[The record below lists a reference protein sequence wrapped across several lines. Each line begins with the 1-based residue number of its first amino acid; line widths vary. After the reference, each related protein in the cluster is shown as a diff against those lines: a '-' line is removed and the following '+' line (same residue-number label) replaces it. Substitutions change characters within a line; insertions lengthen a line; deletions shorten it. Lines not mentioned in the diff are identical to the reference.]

1 MKLQKINK
9 IIIIFF
15 ALNLVFGLDWSGYF
29 STDHRFL
36 IKEYAPLSFE
46 EYRLTLNP
54 QQSIYDNIKFS
65 SEIWLRSSGL
75 PEIENLDDLFTK
87 DRITPFEIDIREA
100 YIDILKF
107 PVENIDMRIGRQR
120 IAWGTADKINPTDN
134 LNPLD
139 LEDIWD
145 FGRHLGSNGIKIEG
159 YIKDFNLS
167 YIFIPRFTP
176 ALLPQNALYTNYSNI
191 TLPPGIN
198 PAQITNSISMPDYN
212 IKNSIQGL
220 RVKKNL
226 FNFDFSMSYV
236 YGRDGIPILKNTTI
250 IPVDML
256 GNVNIYNE
264 LAFPKMQIFGMDFA
278 GAIGDIGIWAEG
290 ALFLP
295 ESIHYEI
302 DLSQLGMGVLD
313 SLILDKKPYA
323 KFVLGSDYTFK
334 NGIYINL
341 QYVHGFFQ
349 ERGKE
354 IEDYILLG
362 LEWKLFEDKL
372 KLMPLA
378 GGFEI
383 KDFSDFKNNYAFVYA
398 PEISYKPV
406 ENCELILGAR
416 VIDGKE
422 ITNFG
427 RLKQNDEFVLK
438 ARYSF

>member
-29 STDHRFL
+29 STDHRIL
-36 IKEYAPLSFE
+36 IKEDYPLSFE
-46 EYRLTLNP
+46 EYRLNLNP
-54 QQSIYDNIKFS
+54 QQNLNDNIKFYG
-65 SEIWLRSSGL
+65 EVWLRSFGL
-75 PEIENLDDLFTK
+75 PKIESLDDLFSK
-87 DRITPFEIDIREA
+87 NKITPFEIDIREA

-107 PVENIDMRIGRQR
+107 PLENIDLRIGRQR

-145 FGRHLGSNGIKIEG
+145 FGRHLGSNGIKIDG
-159 YIKDFNLS
+159 YIKDFSLS
-167 YIFIPRFTP
+167 YVFIPRFTP
-176 ALLPQNALYTNYSNI
+176 ALLPENSLYTDYSNI
-191 TLPPGIN
+191 NLPPGIKPVN
-198 PAQITNSISMPDYN
+198 ITNSIFMPDYD
-212 IKNSIQGL
+212 IKNSIHGL
-220 RVKKNL
+220 RLKKNIY
-226 FNFDFSMSYV
+226 NFDFSMSYV
-236 YGRDGIPILKNTTI
+236 YGRDGLPILKKTTLVPI
-250 IPVDML
+250 NMFGD
-256 GNVNIYNE
+256 VNIYNE
-264 LAFPKMQIFGMDFA
+264 LVFPKMQIVGLDLA

-295 ESIHYEI
+295 ESINYVI
-302 DLSQLGMGVLD
+302 DLSQLGMGVMD
-313 SLILDKKPYA
+313 SLILDNKPYT

-334 NGIYINL
+334 NGIYVNL

-362 LEWKLFEDKL
+362 LEWKLLEEKL

-378 GGFEI
+378 GGFEV

-398 PEISYKPV
+398 PEISYKPA
-406 ENCELILGAR
+406 ENCELSLG
-416 VIDGKE
+416 IHLIEGKAT
-422 ITNFG
+422 TNFG
-427 RLKQNDEFVLK
+427 TLKEDDDVFFK
-438 ARYSF
+438 AKFIF